1 MRVIGEKVNYG
12 RGESGRRVLS
22 LVGPKLG
29 RVLRINS
36 PSMAALFDI
45 GVICG
50 NMAASR
56 RYGMTSCPEE
66 KVRNARA
73 RARAAFYPFML
84 RRPAAEETVGK
95 SNLSFR
101 GLSSPHRRCRR
112 RHVHSSLIFAAAA
125 TRSETVKPALITF
138 RETKKK
144 KREAEREERKSG
156 GYALGCED

>member
-29 RVLRINS
+29 RALRINS

-56 RYGMTSCPEE
+56 RYGMTSCPKE
-66 KVRNARA
+66 KVGNARA
-73 RARAAFYPFML
+73 RARAAFYPFVL
-84 RRPAAEETVGK
+84 RRSAAEETVGK

-101 GLSSPHRRCRR
+101 GPSFPPRR
-112 RHVHSSLIFAAAA
+112 RSSYVRPFLSGLRSHSN
-125 TRSETVKPALITF
+125 
-138 RETKKK
+138 
-144 KREAEREERKSG
+144 EERNGKAGFNYFS
-156 GYALGCED
+156 